1 MDLSKHFTLEEFCHS
16 QTAARLAIDNIPN
29 DVQIQAMRNLC
40 ITVLEPLRA
49 HFNLPVIVDS
59 GFRCPKLN
67 AAIPN
72 SSTTSQHCLGE
83 AVDIIIPG
91 ITLTDIFNFIK
102 DNLEFDQ
109 IIYEGTWVHV
119 SYRLIG
125 NRKQALEATFS
136 SGGVSYESWKEQ

>member
-29 DVQIQAMRNLC
+29 DIQIQAMRNLC
-40 ITVLEPLRA
+40 IAVLEPLRA
-49 HFNLPVIVDS
+49 HFNLPVVIDS
-59 GFRCPKLN
+59 GYRCPMLN
-67 AAIPN
+67 SSIPN
-72 SSTTSQHCLGE
+72 SSTSSQHMLGE
-83 AVDIIIPG
+83 AADIIIPG

-119 SYRLIG
+119 SYRLVG

-136 SGGVSYESWKEQ
+136 SNGVSYEAWKEQ